1 VENATTIYVDASN
14 QNASAHNAL
23 STMLDGKVKQPLR
36 QTMHQLRVQKS
47 DAEATVMRHAGKAS
61 GRAFN
66 RAIAQHFS
74 YEKDLCA
81 FLEYE
86 FKRRGCDGS
95 AYVPVVAGGKVCP

>member
-1 VENATTIYVDASN
+1 
-14 QNASAHNAL
+14 
-23 STMLDGKVKQPLR
+23 
-36 QTMHQLRVQKS
+36 MHQLRVRKS

-66 RAIAQHFS
+66 RTIAQHFS

-95 AYVPVVAGGKVCP
+95 AYVPVVAGGKNALSIHYVSNDDVLRDGDLVLVDAGGVKNMAAI